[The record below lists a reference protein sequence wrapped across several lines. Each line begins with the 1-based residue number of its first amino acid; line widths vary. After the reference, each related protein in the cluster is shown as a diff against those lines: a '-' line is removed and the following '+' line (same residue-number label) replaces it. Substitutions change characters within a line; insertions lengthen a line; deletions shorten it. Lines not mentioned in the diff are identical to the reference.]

1 MKLDTKSINMML
13 IENMITI
20 VVTALCIGMVAI
32 GTGSLWS
39 FLGLALLV
47 NLNSFKE
54 VKNKGEVKL

>member
-1 MKLDTKSINMML
+1 MML